1 MWSVGK
7 RITFGGRFAREFVE
21 IVHFESEM
29 CQIGS
34 HRHRAALI
42 EFAEF
47 NFFFAAGRFEK
58 NQLRA
63 AAGSMPAKLLESE
76 NVFVKRDRLLQIG
89 HAVDRKSTR
98 LNS

>member
-29 CQIGS
+29 CQIGPNYD
-34 HRHRAALI
+34 RAALI
-42 EFAEF
+42 EFAKF
-47 NFFFAAGRFEK
+47 DFLLALGRFQK

-89 HAVDRKSTR
+89 HAVTSV
-98 LNS
+98 